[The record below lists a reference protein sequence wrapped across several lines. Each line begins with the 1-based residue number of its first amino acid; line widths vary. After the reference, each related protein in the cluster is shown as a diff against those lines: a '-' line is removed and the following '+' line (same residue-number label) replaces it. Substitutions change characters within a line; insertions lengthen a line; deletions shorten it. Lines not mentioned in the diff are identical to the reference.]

1 MFNIMYGDDFMEQV
15 KKSRIQSF
23 GEEIANAVSHG
34 VGSLLSIAACVI
46 VIVRAALTS
55 TAIGVVSACIYGASL
70 ILLYTFSSLYH
81 SLTNIRAKAV
91 FRVFDH
97 CSIFFLILGTYTPI
111 CLNMIKGGMGWTLF
125 GINTFCTVVGIVF
138 NSISLKK
145 FAKPSVALYLA
156 MGWSVII
163 SIRRVIALTPFS
175 GLVFLVAGGLLYT
188 IGVVFYKAKN
198 IKYMHFVWHLFVL
211 AGSIMHYF
219 YILFYCYR

>member
-1 MFNIMYGDDFMEQV
+1 MPII
-15 KKSRIQSF
+15 KKTTVQTL

-34 VGSLLSIAACVI
+34 VGSLLAIAACVI
-46 VIVRAALTS
+46 VIVKSAFTT
-55 TAIGVVSACIYGASL
+55 TAIGVVSACVYGASL

-81 SLTNIRAKAV
+81 SLTNVKAKSV

-125 GINTFCTVVGIVF
+125 GINAFCTVVGIVF

-145 FAKPSVALYLA
+145 FAKPSVVLYLA

-163 SIRRVIALTPFS
+163 SIKRVIEIIPPS
-175 GLVFLVAGGLLYT
+175 GMVFLVIGGLCYT
-188 IGVVFYKAKN
+188 IGVIFYKAKK

-219 YILFYCYR
+219 FILFYCYR

>member
-1 MFNIMYGDDFMEQV
+1 MITLTDN
-15 KKSRIQSF
+15 KKLRVQTL

-34 VGSLLSIAACVI
+34 VGSLLAIAACVI
-46 VIVRAALTS
+46 VIVKAAFTS

-81 SLTNIRAKAV
+81 SLTNVKAKSV

-111 CLNMIKGGMGWTLF
+111 CLAMIKGGMGWTLF

-145 FAKPSVALYLA
+145 FAKPSLVLYIL
-156 MGWSVII
+156 MGWSVLI
-163 SIRRVIALTPFS
+163 SIKRVIEITPFS
-175 GLVFLVAGGLLYT
+175 GLVFLVIGGLCYT
-188 IGVVFYKAKN
+188 IGIIFYKLKGV
-198 IKYMHFVWHLFVL
+198 KYMHFIWHLFVL

-219 YILFYCYR
+219 FILFYCYR

>member
-1 MFNIMYGDDFMEQV
+1 MS
-15 KKSRIQSF
+15 KSKILRIQTL

-34 VGSLLSIAACVI
+34 VGSLLAIAACVI
-46 VIVRAALTS
+46 VIVRSAFTS

-81 SLTNIRAKAV
+81 SLTNVKAKSV
-91 FRVFDH
+91 LRVFDH

-111 CLNMIKGGMGWTLF
+111 CLTVIKGAMGWTLF

-145 FAKPSVALYLA
+145 FAKPSLVLYIL

-163 SIRRVIALTPFS
+163 SIKRVIEIISPS
-175 GLVFLVAGGLLYT
+175 GMAFLVAGGLFYT
-188 IGVVFYKAKN
+188 IGIVFYKLKSV
-198 IKYMHFVWHLFVL
+198 KYMHFVWHLFVL
-211 AGSIMHYF
+211 GGSIMHYF
-219 YILFYCYR
+219 FILFFCYR